1 MTAAGHPEA
10 FWDLL
15 WLLTEE
21 QTRKLTPEERDEVQ
35 AALTEQKADAVEVL
49 QRDKDDI
56 LVRIAGTVFALP
68 LCSSSRPWQAPE
80 PLADPGSGR

>member
-1 MTAAGHPEA
+1 MAAGDPEA

-21 QTRKLTPEERDEVQ
+21 ETRKLTPEERDGVQ
-35 AALTEQKADAVEVL
+35 AALTDHDLGVVEVL

-56 LVRIAGTVFALP
+56 LVRIAGTVFSLP
-68 LCSSSRPWQAPE
+68 VCSSSRPWQAPE
-80 PLADPGSGR
+80 PLADPGAGR

>member
-1 MTAAGHPEA
+1 MAAGDPEA

-21 QTRKLTPEERDEVQ
+21 ETRKLQPEQRDRVQ
-35 AALTEQKADAVEVL
+35 AALTDHDLGAIEVL

-68 LCSSSRPWQAPE
+68 VCTTSRAWQAPE
-80 PLADPGSGR
+80 PLADPSGSS